1 MPVDIYIVVTQDAEP
16 AGGESAAVDG
26 GGTFVSQVPSTGA
39 SFNLT
44 IETADGFQ
52 HKGLPS
58 DGSVL
63 STTLKPKWLRKPLQS
78 ALIAPFLDGL
88 NGARPK
94 GTAKLGIGNVRG
106 VSG

>member
-1 MPVDIYIVVTQDAEP
+1 MLP
-16 AGGESAAVDG
+16 AGE
-26 GGTFVSQVPSTGA
+26 PSNPTPTGA
-39 SFNLT
+39 AFNLT
-44 IETADGFQ
+44 IETADGFE